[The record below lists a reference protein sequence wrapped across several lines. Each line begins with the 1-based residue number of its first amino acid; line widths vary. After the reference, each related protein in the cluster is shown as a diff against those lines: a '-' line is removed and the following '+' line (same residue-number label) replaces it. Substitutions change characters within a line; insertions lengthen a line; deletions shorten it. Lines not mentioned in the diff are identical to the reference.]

1 MIRSVLAFL
10 GAVIIMAFI
19 SLSFA
24 NTKVPENAGFFAR
37 VGHSIGVA
45 FSKLGHFFGNPDT
58 DTIIVEPKEKKDGAK
73 LMRSEA
79 KVSEKLHLQYAGPR
93 NDEKPRKE
101 SVDLDEV
108 QNQTNPL
115 PKPEEPSINNDKN
128 LPVRKKIALKAELD
142 RVKNEKADVDVIDKK
157 VLNQMPPVPLAT
169 TVTAEVAASEVEN
182 MDKLEADFASGN
194 PPKDSK
200 APKAALQNG
209 RLK

>member
-1 MIRSVLAFL
+1 MIRSILAFL
-10 GAVIIMAFI
+10 GVVIIIALI
-19 SLSFA
+19 SLSIA
-24 NTKVPENAGFFAR
+24 NTKPSENASFFAR
-37 VGHSIGVA
+37 VGHSIGA
-45 FSKLGHFFGNPDT
+45 TFSKLGHFFGNPDT
-58 DTIIVEPKEKKDGAK
+58 DTTIMEPKKKKDSAK

-79 KVSEKLHLQYAGPR
+79 KVSEKLHLHYAGPR
-93 NDEKPRKE
+93 SDDKPKKE

-128 LPVRKKIALKAELD
+128 LPVRKKIALNAELD

-169 TVTAEVAASEVEN
+169 TVTAEAAAEEVEN
-182 MDKLEADFASGN
+182 LDKLEADFASGN

-200 APKAALQNG
+200 APKSALQNG